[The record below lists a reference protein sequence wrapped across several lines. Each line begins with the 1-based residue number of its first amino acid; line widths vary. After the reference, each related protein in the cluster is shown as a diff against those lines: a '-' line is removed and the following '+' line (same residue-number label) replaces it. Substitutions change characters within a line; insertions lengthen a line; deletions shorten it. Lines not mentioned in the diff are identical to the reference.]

1 MTTLNFAIGI
11 LIGFGIGGWKE
22 THRWRDAM
30 DLPVRKQKAPAAAT
44 AGAQEQNNIF
54 NDYSLPRLDVDE
66 KRVA

>member
-1 MTTLNFAIGI
+1 MITLNLVIG
-11 LIGFGIGGWKE
+11 LVIGFGAGTYKA
-22 THRWRDAM
+22 HHAWRDM
-30 DLPVRKQKAPAAAT
+30 LDTDEDKEKAPAAAT